1 MADIKSPEA
10 RSINMSHIRGKD
22 TGLEV
27 KVRKY
32 LFQKGFRYRKNVRE
46 LPGTPDIVLRKYRS
60 VIFVHGCYWHRHPF
74 CKLATTPK
82 SNVDFWQKKFNANVA
97 NDEKH
102 CAELEKLGWNVIV
115 IWECEI
121 KKNFEISM
129 QRIINELDENYIR
142 IKAGDTQ

>member
-10 RSINMSHIRGKD
+10 RSMNMSHIRGKD
-22 TGLEV
+22 TKLEL

-32 LFQKGFRYRKNVRE
+32 LFHNGFRYRKNVRT
-46 LPGTPDIVLRKYRS
+46 LPGAPDIVLKKYKS
-60 VIFVHGCYWHRHPF
+60 VIFVHGCYWHRHQY

-82 SNVDFWQKKFNANVA
+82 SNVEFWQKKFAANIA

-102 CAELEKLGWNVIV
+102 YSELEKLGWNVIV

-121 KKNFEISM
+121 KKDFDGNM
-129 QRIINELDENYIR
+129 QRVINDLETNYIR
-142 IKAGDTQ
+142 KTVGEI